1 MQRAGNQGGVSS
13 QGGQVQGGGDQL
25 AQGGQQQRMISALD
39 IQLVQ
44 NLVERCLQLYMNQR
58 EVVSILQQQAKIEP
72 GFTGLVWQK
81 LEEQNPD
88 FFKAYYARLRLKDQ
102 IVVFNQLLEQHYHL
116 LRNLPQN
123 SFQMQQPQYGAPMQG
138 MPMPIGSQ
146 PQGMNQPQIYAQ
158 QQGMVGMMQPQ
169 QPMMT
174 QQQPPQP
181 YIGMGD
187 PNAHV
192 GGVVGGMSGAA
203 PAAGVSEGF
212 GGMGGVQGA
221 VQPLRSL
228 AHGDAVIP
236 KQNSFNL
243 TDTVGLSS
251 MSPSPMENDGLM
263 GGLNT
268 FPRNFSLSDLSMDL
282 NAQTSD
288 GDQDPALAMLSSF
301 QDGGDAPRLSTGDD
315 TKGGLPRN
323 FSISDMNLDFGGGV

>member
-1 MQRAGNQGGVSS
+1 MQRAGNQQGVGQQQGGVGS
-13 QGGQVQGGGDQL
+13 QEQGQVQQAGGGEQQL
-25 AQGGQQQRMISALD
+25 AQQQGGQQQGGQRMISALD

-138 MPMPIGSQ
+138 MPVPMGSQ
-146 PQGMNQPQIYAQ
+146 PQGMNQPQMYALQ
-158 QQGMVGMMQPQ
+158 QLMVGMMQPQ

-187 PNAHV
+187 PNARV
-192 GGVVGGMSGAA
+192 GGVGGLTGTA

-212 GGMGGVQGA
+212 GGMGGVHGA

-236 KQNSFNL
+236 KHNSFNL

-251 MSPSPMENDGLM
+251 MSPCES
-263 GGLNT
+263 
-268 FPRNFSLSDLSMDL
+268 FPRKEKNVFTSRGRTASCHSFLSACNMVFLVSHRGNSLHV
-282 NAQTSD
+282 N
-288 GDQDPALAMLSSF
+288 SF
-301 QDGGDAPRLSTGDD
+301 HG
-315 TKGGLPRN
+315 K
-323 FSISDMNLDFGGGV
+323 